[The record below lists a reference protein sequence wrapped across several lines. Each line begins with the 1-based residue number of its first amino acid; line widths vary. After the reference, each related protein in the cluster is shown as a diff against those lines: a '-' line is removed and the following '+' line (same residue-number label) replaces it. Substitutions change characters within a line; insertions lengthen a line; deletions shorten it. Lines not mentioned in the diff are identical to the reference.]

1 MIEKKEKRKEKKTQ
15 DFLVEVL
22 DQEALEEEMNVD
34 LVEEAAEEDFL
45 EVVVYIV
52 AEEVMDIDQE
62 EVLKVARDQEEDT
75 VLMRAMLT
83 EKNQEKDLKENR
95 V

>member
-1 MIEKKEKRKEKKTQ
+1 MIEKKEKRKEKKSQ

-22 DQEALEEEMNVD
+22 DQEELQEEMDVD
-34 LVEEAAEEDFL
+34 LAEEAAEEDFL

-52 AEEVMDIDQE
+52 AEEVMDLDQE

-83 EKNQEKDLKENR
+83 EKNQEKDRKENR